1 LCVCSICPDGQI
13 AAVCFAPLS
22 IAYRKNILLYP
33 TGKSSLQAGPSR
45 AHQEGRIAIVT
56 NVGRGMRWTLCM
68 RKTSAGEAD
77 GEAVWF

>member
-1 LCVCSICPDGQI
+1 MFDLPDGQI

-22 IAYRKNILLYP
+22 IPDRKNISLYP

-56 NVGRGMRWTLCM
+56 TRWARDAMAEIDAIDDALIP
-68 RKTSAGEAD
+68 D
-77 GEAVWF
+77 GEAAWF